1 MELALRMVST
11 SGPCKFGCA
20 EEGGVVPLEF
30 TTGSAHEMQPTKNP
44 PQKGDLVALGQPLRC
59 CLEMCFMLNSGA
71 GALIWN
77 VFSYL

>member
-30 TTGSAHEMQPTKNP
+30 TTGSAHEMQPTKKP
-44 PQKGDLVALGQPLRC
+44 PPKRGFGSVGTAFALLLGDVLYAK
-59 CLEMCFMLNSGA
+59 
-71 GALIWN
+71 
-77 VFSYL
+77 